1 MRFYTDGHWR
11 SVWDVLCNLSHLTA
25 CDWITRDVNTRC
37 KQGHRDLWEAYV
49 SCSLCC
55 FPSECSVIS
64 RSMRACWLI
73 IQSSLV
79 FPLVHSAQKTKEAR
93 NQCYGR
99 VWLRPNLHPMINDP
113 PLSAHLTLS
122 LSRVKWAEDNNKQC
136 KTKQIHCPLS
146 PHLHTPTWSIEWC
159 TYTHIHTASVLW
171 MHRLWRMQSLISRL
185 KVNFQ

>member
-1 MRFYTDGHWR
+1 MHYDAFQTTVNDHLLLQHDKIILAKHLYLHHLLTDRKHCMCLEKWMLFDEILHR
-11 SVWDVLCNLSHLTA
+11 WSLEKRLRCLCNLSHLTA

-99 VWLRPNLHPMINDP
+99 VWLRTQP
-113 PLSAHLTLS
+113 PSH
-122 LSRVKWAEDNNKQC
+122 D
-136 KTKQIHCPLS
+136 
-146 PHLHTPTWSIEWC
+146 
-159 TYTHIHTASVLW
+159 
-171 MHRLWRMQSLISRL
+171 
-185 KVNFQ
+185 